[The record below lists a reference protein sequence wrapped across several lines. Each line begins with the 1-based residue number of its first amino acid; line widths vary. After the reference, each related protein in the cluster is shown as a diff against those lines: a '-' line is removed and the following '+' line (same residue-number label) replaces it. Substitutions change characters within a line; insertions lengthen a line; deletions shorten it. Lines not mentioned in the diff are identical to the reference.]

1 MIVLDT
7 SAAMEIV
14 RGTEMGHKFERLTLK
29 GEKVISVD
37 LLYGEVCS
45 SFAKYVKAGMMTRD
59 EAARMVERA
68 VGLVDKFV
76 PMGDLYPEAFNES
89 LRLALAHSPYDMFY
103 FVLTRRT
110 AGTLFTMDQR
120 LIKLALQSGLNCV
133 CEDASAKDDPR
144 TIRLEAVEGPGC
156 AYAREELLGQG

>member
-29 GEKVISVD
+29 GEQIISVD
-37 LLYGEVCS
+37 LFYGEVCS
-45 SFAKYVKAGMMTRD
+45 SFTKYVKAGMMARD

-76 PMGDLYPEAFNES
+76 PMRDLYPEAFNES
-89 LRLALAHSPYDMFY
+89 LRLAHSPYDMFY
-103 FVLTRRT
+103 FVLARRT

-120 LIKLALQSGLNCV
+120 LIKLALLNGLDCV
-133 CEDASAKDDPR
+133 YEDTSDEGDPW
-144 TIRLEAVEGPGC
+144 TIRLETAEGPGRSC
-156 AYAREELLGQG
+156 TREELLGRG